1 MKRLFLL
8 SLIISF
14 SLCST
19 MFAQQTISGS
29 FDSGGETR
37 SYIGAVPNTPQTPL
51 RLVILFCGATEDAS
65 QMELR
70 GFNDYLG
77 SSTIVIYPEPFSAFG
92 FDNSNGVDDYQ
103 MVEDLIAEVASNYTI
118 NLNDIC
124 IGGFSNG
131 AIFTYNLV
139 CDFNSPTS
147 TRAYTF
153 KSFAVVAGA
162 MEAGQATITDCPI
175 ANDLPVIA
183 FHGTQDPVVPYNGG
197 VVPPPVNISSEA
209 IEPTLDF
216 WATTI
221 NGCNANPTITPLPD
235 VVTETPTPST
245 VELLEY
251 DCQNSQNTQL
261 YRIDGGLH
269 SWPGGN
275 AGFDIAQSRNMD
287 INASELIA
295 SFFEDQTTVS
305 TSKVNL
311 APGSVSVYP
320 NPVVGDLS
328 IEATGDL
335 RKVEI
340 YNSTGNNVFSST
352 NPNSTIALDQ
362 LSPGIYFLKIETDAG
377 FDVKKI
383 IKE

>member
-1 MKRLFLL
+1 MKRFLL
-8 SLIISF
+8 LIISV

-51 RLVILFCGATEDAS
+51 RLVILFCGATENAS

-92 FDNSNGVDDYQ
+92 FDNSAGVDDYQ
-103 MVEDLIAEVASNYTI
+103 MVEDLIADVASNYTI

-162 MEAGQATITDCPI
+162 MEAGQANITDCPI

-197 VVPPPVNISSEA
+197 VVPPPVNISTEA

-221 NGCNANPTITPLPD
+221 NDCNANPTITPLPD

-245 VELLEY
+245 VERLEY
-251 DCQNSQNTQL
+251 DCQSSPNTQL

-275 AGFDIAQSRNMD
+275 AAFDITQSRNMD

-295 SFFEDQTTVS
+295 NFFENQTTVS
-305 TSKVNL
+305 TTNVNL
-311 APGSVSVYP
+311 DPGTVSVYP
-320 NPVVGDLS
+320 NPFIGDLS

-340 YNSTGNNVFSST
+340 YNSTGSHVFSST

-377 FDVKKI
+377 IDVKKI